1 MKKNAGISTIMVT
14 GMAAFVSI
22 FAMVLLIVLR
32 GTIGG
37 GPKATKAIDD
47 AETRAKT
54 VSERFVLDVTN
65 ADVDVYYDRVNSA
78 LICISKDQFVFTW
91 LNNKTQSIYR
101 TAMNYSAE
109 ATTDEKKV
117 EEAKE
122 KVRDFFKELKE
133 GEVDPYAAVRGSAQ
147 TLSTN
152 FRGFY
157 VVEQENEA
165 VLTLRVNYTDADGK
179 KKVLPDKVITQAYSE
194 GAKTYRA
201 AHSQVQE

>member
-47 AETRAKT
+47 AEARAKT
-54 VSERFVLDVTN
+54 VSDQFVLDVTN
-65 ADVDVYYDRVNSA
+65 ADIDVYYDKMYSA
-78 LICISKDQFVFTW
+78 LICISQNQFVFTW
-91 LNNKTQSIYR
+91 LNNKTQSVYR

-122 KVRDFFKELKE
+122 KVRDFFKERKE
-133 GEVDPYAAVRGSAQ
+133 GEADPYAAVRGSAQ

-152 FRGFY
+152 FKAFF
-157 VVEQENEA
+157 VAEQEADA

-179 KKVLPDKVITQAYSE
+179 KKVLPDKVVTQAYSA
-194 GAKTYRA
+194 GTKTYRD
-201 AHSQVQE
+201 AHPQ

>member
-22 FAMVLLIVLR
+22 FAMALLIVLR

-47 AETRAKT
+47 AEARAKT
-54 VSERFVLDVTN
+54 VSDQFVLDVTN
-65 ADVDVYYDRVNSA
+65 ADIDVYYDKMYSA
-78 LICISKDQFVFTW
+78 LICISQNQFVFTW
-91 LNNKTQSIYR
+91 LNNKTQSVYR

-122 KVRDFFKELKE
+122 KVRDFFKERKE
-133 GEVDPYAAVRGSAQ
+133 GEADPYAAVRGSAQ

-152 FRGFY
+152 FKAFF
-157 VVEQENEA
+157 VAEQEADA

-179 KKVLPDKVITQAYSE
+179 KQVLPDKVVTQAYSA
-194 GAKTYRA
+194 GAKAYRD
-201 AHSQVQE
+201 AHPQE

>member
-47 AETRAKT
+47 AENRAKT
-54 VSERFVLDVTN
+54 VSDQFVLDVTN
-65 ADVDVYYDRVNSA
+65 ADIDVYYDKMYSA
-78 LICISKDQFVFTW
+78 LICISQNQFVFTW
-91 LNNKTQSIYR
+91 LNNKTQAVYR

-122 KVRDFFKELKE
+122 KVRDFFKERKE
-133 GEVDPYAAVRGSAQ
+133 GEADPYAAVRGSAQ

-152 FRGFY
+152 FKAFF
-157 VVEQENEA
+157 VAEQEADA

-179 KKVLPDKVITQAYSE
+179 KKVLPDKVVTQAYST
-194 GAKTYRA
+194 GTKTYRD
-201 AHSQVQE
+201 AHPQE

>member
-47 AETRAKT
+47 AEARAKT
-54 VSERFVLDVTN
+54 VSDQFVLDVTN
-65 ADVDVYYDRVNSA
+65 ADIDVYYDKMYSA
-78 LICISKDQFVFTW
+78 LICISQNQFVFTW
-91 LNNKTQSIYR
+91 LNNKTQSVYR

-122 KVRDFFKELKE
+122 KVRDFFKERKE
-133 GEVDPYAAVRGSAQ
+133 GEADPYAAVRGSAQ

-152 FRGFY
+152 FKAFF
-157 VVEQENEA
+157 VAEQEADA

-179 KKVLPDKVITQAYSE
+179 KKVLPDKVVTQAYSA
-194 GAKTYRA
+194 GTKTYRD
-201 AHSQVQE
+201 AHPQE

>member
-22 FAMVLLIVLR
+22 FAMALLIVLR

-47 AETRAKT
+47 AEARAKT
-54 VSERFVLDVTN
+54 VSDQFVLDVTN
-65 ADVDVYYDRVNSA
+65 ADIDVYYDKMYSA
-78 LICISKDQFVFTW
+78 LICISQNQFVFTW
-91 LNNKTQSIYR
+91 LNNKTQSVYR

-122 KVRDFFKELKE
+122 KVRDFFKERKE
-133 GEVDPYAAVRGSAQ
+133 GEADPYAAVRGSAQ

-152 FRGFY
+152 FKAFF
-157 VVEQENEA
+157 VAEQEA
-165 VLTLRVNYTDADGK
+165 DAILTLRVNYTDADGK
-179 KKVLPDKVITQAYSE
+179 KKVLPDKVVTQAYSA
-194 GAKTYRA
+194 GTKTYRA
-201 AHSQVQE
+201 AHPQE

>member
-47 AETRAKT
+47 AEARAKT
-54 VSERFVLDVTN
+54 VSDQFVLDVTN
-65 ADVDVYYDRVNSA
+65 ADIDVYYDKMYSA
-78 LICISKDQFVFTW
+78 LICISQNQFVFTW
-91 LNNKTQSIYR
+91 LNNKTQSVYR

-122 KVRDFFKELKE
+122 KVRDFFKERKE
-133 GEVDPYAAVRGSAQ
+133 GEADPYASVRSSAQ

-152 FRGFY
+152 FKAFF
-157 VVEQENEA
+157 VAEQEADA

-179 KKVLPDKVITQAYSE
+179 KKVLPDKVVTQAYSA
-194 GAKTYRA
+194 GTKTYRD
-201 AHSQVQE
+201 AHPQE